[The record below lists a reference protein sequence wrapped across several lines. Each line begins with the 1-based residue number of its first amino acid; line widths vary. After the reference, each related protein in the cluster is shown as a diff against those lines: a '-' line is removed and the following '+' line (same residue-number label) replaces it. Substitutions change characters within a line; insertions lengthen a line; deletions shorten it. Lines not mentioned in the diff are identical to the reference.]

1 MTRLS
6 AKIAAVEESQTL
18 ALTRL
23 ASQLKARGVDVVS
36 LTAGEPD
43 FDTPEHVK
51 EAAIRAIRENFTHYT
66 ANQGIP
72 ELIAAIL
79 EKFSTD
85 NGLEFGPSQILVSC
99 GAKHSIFNAL
109 LAICNPGDEVIIP
122 APYWV
127 SYPEMAKIA
136 DAVPVVVP
144 TTRETGY
151 RIGPDTLRRAITN
164 RSRVLVLNSPSNP
177 TGAVYSAEELE
188 ALAPVIASAGL
199 YVIAD
204 EIYEKILYDGLQ
216 HYSIGAVDGLRDRVI
231 TVNGVSKAYAMTGW
245 RIGYMGGPEDVVSA
259 AAKVQSQ
266 ATSNANSIA
275 QRAALAALTGPADD
289 VNRMVAEFRTRRDLF
304 SSALRAIPGIEL
316 DPPGG
321 AFYLFPD
328 VSAYTGTRR
337 GDGVITGDTQ
347 LSSYLLEEAKVAVMP
362 GSAFGSPGH
371 LRLSYACSAGD
382 IGEAARRLTGA
393 FAGLHD
399 A

>member
-6 AKIAAVEESQTL
+6 EKIASVEESQTL

-23 ASQLKARGVDVVS
+23 AAQLKARGVNVVS

-43 FDTPEHVK
+43 FDTPDHVK

-72 ELIAAIL
+72 ELVAAIR
-79 EKFSTD
+79 EKFASE

-109 LAICNPGDEVIIP
+109 LAVCNPGDEVIIP

-144 TTRETGY
+144 TNRESGFRLT
-151 RIGPDTLRRAITN
+151 PDALRGAITGK
-164 RSRVLVLNSPSNP
+164 SKVLILNSPSNP
-177 TGAVYSAEELE
+177 TGSVYSREELE

-199 YVIAD
+199 TVISD
-204 EIYEKILYDGLQ
+204 EIYEKILYDG
-216 HYSIGAVDGLRDRVI
+216 HEHHSIGGIGELKDRVV

-245 RIGYMGGPEDVVSA
+245 RIGYMGGPADLIAA

-275 QRAALAALTGPADD
+275 QKAALAALTGPADA
-289 VNRMVAEFRTRRDLF
+289 VERMLAEFTKRRDLF
-304 SSALRAIPGIEL
+304 ASALRAIPGVAL

-328 VSAYTGTRR
+328 VSAYSGSRFGNTVLA
-337 GDGVITGDTQ
+337 GDME
-347 LSSYLLEEAKVAVMP
+347 LSSWLLEEAKVAVVP

-371 LRLSYACSAGD
+371 LRLSYACSVGE
-382 IGEAARRLTGA
+382 ITEAASRLTAA
-393 FAGLHD
+393 FTALHHD
-399 A
+399 